1 VVYDV
6 VQAAER
12 RVPVNTASRYQA
24 GALSKQNY
32 FPFKVNGTGVMPVI
46 FATSLLAVPPA
57 IVKFA
62 NMDSGSGLLG
72 SLSPGGALYLPLTVV
87 LIATIN
93 HYYTFLQFEPNDIAD
108 QLKRGVSYFKVTE
121 GCTDDV
127 HLVTVPAYAPLLDQ
141 ISGLYHR

>member
-1 VVYDV
+1 
-6 VQAAER
+6 
-12 RVPVNTASRYQA
+12 VNTASRYQA

-62 NMDSGSGLLG
+62 NLEGGAGLVAE
-72 SLSPGGALYLPLTVV
+72 LSPGGSFYLPLTVI

-93 HYYTFLQFEPNDIAD
+93 QFYTFLQFEPNDIAE
-108 QLKRGVSYFKVTE
+108 QLKRGVRLCSLPPICKVM
-121 GCTDDV
+121 
-127 HLVTVPAYAPLLDQ
+127 L
-141 ISGLYHR
+141 HRITRN